1 VHYDVYESLA
11 GDITPFC
18 EAGAVAWRV
27 VVFKQAKE
35 HAVMEEIRRMVED
48 PLGLELFELWK
59 EYEEQETVEAL
70 YCKDIDKFEMIMQAS
85 DVDVDGDDKVNTV
98 KSQVSSS
105 SAGSGE
111 DVLTEPL
118 RTFFVTTRSSMKSP
132 IFRRLDAE
140 LRDKREAMLKEL
152 GWDVTDEERQ
162 QCISNII

>member
-1 VHYDVYESLA
+1 
-11 GDITPFC
+11 
-18 EAGAVAWRV
+18 
-27 VVFKQAKE
+27 
-35 HAVMEEIRRMVED
+35 MEEIRRMVED

-70 YCKDIDKFEMIMQAS
+70 YCKDIDKFEMVMQAFEYEKMHLKAKS

-140 LRDKREAMLKEL
+140 LREKREAMLKEL

>member
-1 VHYDVYESLA
+1 MMSRNPSLA
-11 GDITPFC
+11 ILHPF
-18 EAGAVAWRV
+18 AKQVPWRA

-35 HAVMEEIRRMVED
+35 HAAMEEIRRMVED

-70 YCKDIDKFEMIMQAS
+70 YCKDIDKFEMVMQAS

-111 DVLTEPL
+111 DVFTEPL
-118 RTFFVTTRSSMKSP
+118 RTFFVTTRSSTKSP

-140 LRDKREAMLKEL
+140 LRDKREAMMKEL

-162 QCISNII
+162 QYL